1 VFTATEKLLVCALL
15 CVLLSLLLPVVAPL
29 LLSLFLGVMVRESG
43 LSQCYQVLS
52 GPLLYGATLF
62 LGLLLGVLCEA
73 HTLLHPQVWGV
84 LLLGALALLLA
95 GLGGLLGGYL
105 LYFASGRRYNPVIG
119 IAGVSG
125 MPGCARVA
133 QQVVAEVTP
142 AAMILPQALGATI
155 SGMITSVI
163 VAGLLLTVLQRM
175 AFPLTP

>member
-1 VFTATEKLLVCALL
+1 MFTATEKLLVCALL

-29 LLSLFLGVMVRESG
+29 LLSLFLGVMVRESS

-73 HTLLHPQVWGV
+73 HTLLNPQVLGV
-84 LLLGALALLLA
+84 LLLGVPALLLA

-119 IAGVSG
+119 IAGVSV
-125 MPGCARVA
+125 PGCARVA

-163 VAGLLLTVLQRM
+163 IAGLLLTVLQRM